1 MARKE
6 RNTVKTNAETL
17 TSEQVDAAEQLARED
32 AAAGREPLWY
42 RCGESYV
49 SAESGHVGN
58 TELGAAYVAAYAE
71 ARRDV

>member
-1 MARKE
+1 MPRSQ
-6 RNTVKTNAETL
+6 AEI
-17 TSEQVDAAEQLARED
+17 EAAEQLARED

-58 TELGAAYVAAYAE
+58 TELGAAYVAAYVA
-71 ARRDV
+71 ATGANS